1 LPEIKQANGE
11 HYGPFHA
18 QFDQLIF
25 VEKKDT
31 DRLPEYQKGKYASL
45 SNEFVPSLVERLGAY
60 FSRIGTP
67 DYSHPE

>member
-1 LPEIKQANGE
+1 MSDLVGTNTAEARSDLSE
-11 HYGPFHA
+11 FRVA
-18 QFDQLIF
+18 
-25 VEKKDT
+25 T
-31 DRLPEYQKGKYASL
+31 L

>member
-1 LPEIKQANGE
+1 MKCMEATTENRAELSQRRVA
-11 HYGPFHA
+11 
-18 QFDQLIF
+18 
-25 VEKKDT
+25 T
-31 DRLPEYQKGKYASL
+31 L